1 MQTFEI
7 SKNGILRD
15 KDRIKNRID
24 VDVQDTFL
32 CVQNINKRRIYLS
45 LFELGHFSCQF
56 NAKRV
61 RLYLAKWASCDNRA
75 RWSFQIRRSHCL
87 VTFSPVSPSW
97 YLTNSRIYRRGRL
110 LPPLCF
116 VLLSSIFVFFQ
127 NQRWRTQTLSQ
138 LSVRSHEKY
147 SVGDGRTGNH
157 SVPRGSLSILGV
169 GSCLG
174 DSSRKRTR
182 SKSFV
187 TSETIR
193 FLW

>member
-147 SVGDGRTGNH
+147 SVGDGKYSANREELEIIPYQEGLYQFWGWEVVWVIH
-157 SVPRGSLSILGV
+157 LEKELVQRAS
-169 GSCLG
+169 
-174 DSSRKRTR
+174 
-182 SKSFV
+182 
-187 TSETIR
+187 
-193 FLW
+193 

>member
-1 MQTFEI
+1 MQY
-7 SKNGILRD
+7 
-15 KDRIKNRID
+15 
-24 VDVQDTFL
+24 TFL

-56 NAKRV
+56 NSKRV
-61 RLYLAKWASCDNRA
+61 RLYLTKWASCDNRT

-87 VTFSPVSPSW
+87 GTFSPVSPSW
-97 YLTNSRIYRRGRL
+97 YLTNSRIYCRGRL
-110 LPPLCF
+110 LPLLCF
-116 VLLSSIFVFFQ
+116 VLLSSIFGFFQ
-127 NQRWRTQTLSQ
+127 NQRWRTQTLGQ

-147 SVGDGRTGNH
+147 SRRRWKILCKQGRTGNH

-169 GSCLG
+169 GSCLS

-187 TSETIR
+187 TSENIR

>member
-87 VTFSPVSPSW
+87 VHFRQCRPPGILQTPEYTAGDAFFHPFVSFYFP
-97 YLTNSRIYRRGRL
+97 
-110 LPPLCF
+110 
-116 VLLSSIFVFFQ
+116 Q
-127 NQRWRTQTLSQ
+127 
-138 LSVRSHEKY
+138 
-147 SVGDGRTGNH
+147 
-157 SVPRGSLSILGV
+157 SLSFSKIKDGEHKHSANWV
-169 GSCLG
+169 FV
-174 DSSRKRTR
+174 RT
-182 SKSFV
+182 KN
-187 TSETIR
+187 TP
-193 FLW
+193 